1 MSARLRA
8 GAVIGIGLLLALAA
22 TVGPLPRASGVPGAS
37 LTVEL
42 PGAVR
47 MVVVTLFALS
57 ALILLSVQRRP
68 RPTEEESPAVRTRR
82 RVSAWVALLL
92 PLPVLLLLVV
102 LWHRRADG
110 EPNPIE
116 TALSAIADLMEFLA
130 SARKTPTS
138 LPLFDFTVA
147 TLLVLF
153 ALAVFGFMLTIAL
166 ADHVAKWRS
175 GGATAGAAR
184 PPDDAPVE
192 DLGDLRAEPDPRRA
206 IIRAWSRF
214 ERALAPTRAARASWQ
229 TPAEFMRA
237 ALARLPLPAPPVQ
250 RLTALFE
257 LARFSRR
264 SLGTDT
270 RDTACECLDEITAAL
285 EEDVTRGR

>member
-22 TVGPLPRASGVPGAS
+22 TVGPLPSASSVPGAS

-47 MVVVTLFALS
+47 MVVVTLLALS

-68 RPTEEESPAVRTRR
+68 RPTEEEPPVRTRR

-110 EPNPIE
+110 EPNPIQ
-116 TALSAIADLMEFLA
+116 TALSAIANLMELLA
-130 SARKTPTS
+130 SARKAPTS
-138 LPLFDFTVA
+138 LPAFDFTVA
-147 TLLVLF
+147 TALVLF
-153 ALAVFGFMLTIAL
+153 ALGIFGFMLAIAL
-166 ADHVAKWRS
+166 ADHLAKWRS
-175 GGATAGAAR
+175 RGATAGAAR
-184 PPDDAPVE
+184 PPDDGPVD
-192 DLGDLRAEPDPRRA
+192 DLGDLRAEPDPRQA

-264 SLGTDT
+264 SLGADT
-270 RDTACECLDEITAAL
+270 RDAACQYLDEITAAL
-285 EEDVTRGR
+285 AEDATRGR